1 MKAYQFSHDQIVGVT
16 AALFVEVLSAEFSRQ
31 IGASARGGWGA
42 DLPLKEGGLDLS
54 ADESAA
60 CLARA
65 SQFFGARGAFDGA
78 APETLGAA
86 ADELAHQISCRL
98 STFCFTAAGG
108 LGRMFE
114 HPADRVFGDAAALA
128 NLLYGRR
135 RILSLVAPHSLIGFS
150 LSVLAPNLLGL
161 PAIDARGLS
170 PDELQSAFAFGD
182 AVIATPSLW
191 RYLIA
196 QEIKAPD
203 NAMAVTF
210 GEALSPELSAE
221 IRKAGF
227 GAQREIY
234 GSTESGLVGW
244 RDTPSDPFALF
255 EFWRRDGDGL
265 VRIAPS
271 GAELGVTPMDFLTF
285 EGDRRFRLAGRRD
298 GAVQIGGVNAFPDEI
313 AARIAEHADVAACKV
328 TLSRHPGGM
337 NRLIAS
343 VTLKKGAVTEPVARS
358 IDAWC
363 RSKLRPHERPRVYN
377 FAVAQKN
384 EPGGEPGS

>member
-1 MKAYQFSHDQIVGVT
+1 MKAYQLSRDQIVSVT
-16 AALFVEVLSAEFSRQ
+16 AALFIEVLSTEFSRQ
-31 IGASARGGWGA
+31 IGASAKSGWTA
-42 DLPLKEGGLDLS
+42 DTPLGEGGVDLS
-54 ADESAA
+54 AEESAA

-65 SQFFGARGAFDGA
+65 SRFFGAPDLFAGA
-78 APETLGAA
+78 APETLGAV
-86 ADELAHQISCRL
+86 ADRIGARITAKL
-98 STFCFTAAGG
+98 SNFWFAAAGG
-108 LGRMFE
+108 LGRVFD
-114 HPADRVFGDAAALA
+114 HPADRIYGDAAALA

-161 PAIDARGLS
+161 PAIDARGFS
-170 PDELQSAFAFGD
+170 PDELQSTLTFGD
-182 AVIATPSLW
+182 AVVATPSLW

-196 QEIKAPD
+196 QGVKAPD

-255 EFWRRDGDGL
+255 EFWRRNGDAL

-271 GAELGVTPMDFLTF
+271 GAEIPVAPMDFLTF

-313 AARIAEHADVAACKV
+313 AARIREHPEVARCEV
-328 TLSRHPGGM
+328 SLSRHPGGM
-337 NRLIAS
+337 DRLIAS
-343 VTLKKGAVTEPVARS
+343 VALKRGAATESVARS

-363 RSKLRPHERPRVYN
+363 RTKLRPHERPRVYN
-377 FAVAQKN
+377 FL
-384 EPGGEPGS
+384 EPAKK

>member
-1 MKAYQFSHDQIVGVT
+1 MKAYQLSRDQIVSVT
-16 AALFVEVLSAEFSRQ
+16 AALFVEVLAAEFSRQ
-31 IGASARGGWGA
+31 TSASARSGWGA
-42 DLPLKEGGLDLS
+42 DSPLGDGGLALS
-54 ADESAA
+54 AEESAA

-65 SQFFGARGAFDGA
+65 SQFFDAHGVFGGA

-86 ADELAHQISCRL
+86 ADAVALRISSRL
-98 STFCFTAAGG
+98 TTFCFAAAGG
-108 LGRMFE
+108 LGRVFE

-150 LSVLAPNLLGL
+150 LAVLAPNLLGL
-161 PAIDARGLS
+161 PAVDARSFS
-170 PDELQSAFAFGD
+170 PDEVQSTFAFGD
-182 AVIATPSLW
+182 AVVATPSLW

-196 QEIKAPD
+196 QGVRAPD

-271 GAELGVTPMDFLTF
+271 GAEIAVAPMDFLTF
-285 EGDRRFRLAGRRD
+285 EGERRFRLAGRRD

-313 AARIAEHADVAACKV
+313 ATRIMEHADVAACTV

-337 NRLIAS
+337 DRLIAS
-343 VTLKKGAVTEPVARS
+343 VTLKKGAVTESVARS

-377 FAVAQKN
+377 FTPLQKK
-384 EPGGEPGS
+384 

>member
-1 MKAYQFSHDQIVGVT
+1 MKAWQFSRDQIVGVT
-16 AALFVEVLSAEFSRQ
+16 SALFVEVLSAEFSRQ
-31 IGASARGGWGA
+31 IGASARSGWSAASPLGG
-42 DLPLKEGGLDLS
+42 EGLDLS
-54 ADESAA
+54 AEESAA

-65 SQFFGARGAFDGA
+65 AQFFGAHDAFKGAP
-78 APETLGAA
+78 PETLGAV
-86 ADELAHQISCRL
+86 ADELAVQISSRL
-98 STFCFTAAGG
+98 STFRFAAAGG
-108 LGRMFE
+108 LGRVFE
-114 HPADRVFGDAAALA
+114 HPADGIFGDAAALA

-170 PDELQSAFAFGD
+170 PEVLQSTFAFGD
-182 AVIATPSLW
+182 AVVATPSLW

-196 QEIKAPD
+196 QEVKAPD

-221 IRKAGF
+221 IRRAGF

-255 EFWRRDGDGL
+255 EFWRRGGERL
-265 VRIAPS
+265 IRTSPS
-271 GAELGVTPMDFLTF
+271 GATAAVDPMDFMSW
-285 EGDRRFRLAGRRD
+285 ESERRFRLAGRRD

-313 AARIAEHADVAACKV
+313 AARIAEHPAVAACDV
-328 TLSRHPGGM
+328 SLSRHAGGID
-337 NRLIAS
+337 RLVATITLAS
-343 VTLKKGAVTEPVARS
+343 GTPNESVARS

-363 RSKLRPHERPRVYN
+363 RARLRPHERPRVYS
-377 FAVAQKN
+377 FREDAMK
-384 EPGGEPGS
+384 

>member
-1 MKAYQFSHDQIVGVT
+1 MKAFEFSCDQIVAVIG
-16 AALFVEVLSAEFSRQ
+16 ALFVELLSNEFQRQLGGSSRT
-31 IGASARGGWGA
+31 AWTSTA
-42 DLPLKEGGLDLS
+42 PLGEGGLDLS
-54 ADESAA
+54 PEERRA

-65 SQFFGARGAFDGA
+65 AGFFGAPALFEGRSPA
-78 APETLGAA
+78 TLGEA
-86 ADELAHQISCRL
+86 ADIIGDKIRQELL
-98 STFCFTAAGG
+98 SFRFAAAGG
-108 LGRMFE
+108 LGREFD
-114 HPADRVFGDAAALA
+114 HPADRIFGDAAALA

-161 PAIDARGLS
+161 PSLDARGLA
-170 PDELQSAFAFGD
+170 PEELKTGLAFGD

-196 QEIKAPD
+196 QGVTAPD

-210 GEALSPELSAE
+210 GEALSAELSAE
-221 IRKAGF
+221 IRKAGY

-255 EFWRRDGDGL
+255 EFWRRDGDAL

-271 GAELGVTPMDFLTF
+271 GEAIAVAPMDFLGW
-285 EGDRRFRLAGRRD
+285 ESDRRFRLSGRRD
-298 GAVQIGGVNAFPDEI
+298 GAVQIGGVNAFPEEI
-313 AARIAEHADVAACKV
+313 AARISAHPAVARCV
-328 TLSRHPGGM
+328 VGLSRHPGGM
-337 NRLIAS
+337 DRLIAH
-343 VTLKKGAVTEPVARS
+343 VVLKKGPVSEPVARS

-363 RSKLRPHERPRVYN
+363 RANLRPHERPRVYN
-377 FAVAQKN
+377 FEHAAK
-384 EPGGEPGS
+384 

>member
-1 MKAYQFSHDQIVGVT
+1 LKAFQLSQDQIIAVIGDI
-16 AALFVEVLSAEFSRQ
+16 FFEVLANEFSRQ
-31 IGASARGGWGA
+31 VGAVSRSAWTGQTPLGAGGV
-42 DLPLKEGGLDLS
+42 DLA
-54 ADESAA
+54 ADERDA

-65 SQFFGARGAFDGA
+65 ARFFGAATPFA
-78 APETLGAA
+78 NPAPDTLGAVA
-86 ADELAHQISCRL
+86 LAIDADINRTL
-98 STFCFTAAGG
+98 SSFRFAAAGG
-108 LGRMFE
+108 LGREFD
-114 HPADRVFGDAAALA
+114 HPADRIFGDAAALA

-135 RILSLVAPHSLIGFS
+135 RLVSLVAPHSLIGFS
-150 LSVLAPNLLGL
+150 LTVLAPNLLGL
-161 PAIDARGLS
+161 PAVDARGLT
-170 PDELQSAFAFGD
+170 PEELQADLSFGD

-196 QEIKAPD
+196 QGVKAPD

-255 EFWRRDGDGL
+255 EFWRRKGDRL
-265 VRIAPS
+265 VRLAPS
-271 GAELGVTPMDFLTF
+271 GDEFDVAPMDFLNWDT
-285 EGDRRFRLAGRRD
+285 DRRFRLAGRRD

-313 AARIAEHADVAACKV
+313 AARICEHPAVSACAV
-328 TLSRHPGGM
+328 SLSRHPSGM
-337 NRLIAS
+337 DRLVATI
-343 VTLKKGAVTEPVARS
+343 TLAGDSISESTARS

-363 RSKLRPHERPRVYN
+363 RLKLRAHERPRVYSYR
-377 FAVAQKN
+377 QTEKR
-384 EPGGEPGS
+384 

>member
-1 MKAYQFSHDQIVGVT
+1 MKAYQLSREQIVGVT
-16 AALFVEVLSAEFSRQ
+16 AALFVDVLSGELERQ
-31 IGASARGGWGA
+31 IRPSASSAWDA
-42 DLPLKEGGLDLS
+42 DTPLGEGGLELKP
-54 ADESAA
+54 EQLAA
-60 CLARA
+60 CLVRA
-65 SQFFGARGAFDGA
+65 ERFFGAQGLFAGAVIGTF
-78 APETLGAA
+78 GAA
-86 ADELAHQISCRL
+86 ADMIAGRISSSL
-98 STFCFTAAGG
+98 TAFCFAAAGG
-108 LGRMFE
+108 SGRVFE

-128 NLLYGRR
+128 HLLYGRR
-135 RILSLVAPHSLIGFS
+135 RILSLVAPHSLMGFS

-170 PDELQSAFAFGD
+170 PDDLRASFVFGD
-182 AVIATPSLW
+182 AVVATPSLW

-196 QEIKAPD
+196 QGVKAPD

-221 IRKAGF
+221 IRKAGY

-255 EFWRRDGDGL
+255 EFWRRDGEAL
-265 VRIAPS
+265 IRVAPS
-271 GAELGVTPMDFLTF
+271 GDEIAVTPMDFLAF

-298 GAVQIGGVNAFPDEI
+298 GAVQIGGVNAFPDDI
-313 AARIAEHADVAACKV
+313 AARIGEHPEVASCKV
-328 TLSRHPGGM
+328 SLSRHPGGVD
-337 NRLIAS
+337 RLIAS
-343 VTLKKGAVTEPVARS
+343 VILKRGAVTESSARA

-377 FAVAQKN
+377 FLDREKK
-384 EPGGEPGS
+384 

>member
-1 MKAYQFSHDQIVGVT
+1 MKAFQLSRDQVVAVT
-16 AALFVEVLSAEFSRQ
+16 GALFLEVLASEFARQVGGSSRSAWND
-31 IGASARGGWGA
+31 AA
-42 DLPLKEGGLDLS
+42 PLGEGGLDL
-54 ADESAA
+54 APDERAA

-65 SQFFGARGAFDGA
+65 ARFFGSPDLFSTSS
-78 APETLGAA
+78 PETLGAA
-86 ADELAHQISCRL
+86 ADSIGAAIRTRL
-98 STFCFTAAGG
+98 SSFRFAAAGG
-108 LGRMFE
+108 LGREFD
-114 HPADRVFGDAAALA
+114 HPADRIFGDGAALA

-161 PAIDARGLS
+161 PALDARGLA
-170 PDELQSAFAFGD
+170 PDELQKAFAFGD

-196 QEIKAPD
+196 QGVKAPD

-255 EFWRRDGDGL
+255 EFWRRSGDRL
-265 VRIAPS
+265 VRTAPS
-271 GAELGVTPMDFLTF
+271 GEQIETAAMDIMSWD
-285 EGDRRFRLAGRRD
+285 GDRRFRLSGRRD

-313 AARIAEHADVAACKV
+313 AARIREHPAVAACKV
-328 TLSRHPGGM
+328 SVSRHPGGM
-337 NRLIAS
+337 DRLVAA
-343 VTLKKGAVTEPVARS
+343 VTLDGGGVNESVARS

-363 RSKLRPHERPRVYN
+363 RLKLRPHERPRVYS
-377 FAVAQKN
+377 FHTEEKN
-384 EPGGEPGS
+384 KPG